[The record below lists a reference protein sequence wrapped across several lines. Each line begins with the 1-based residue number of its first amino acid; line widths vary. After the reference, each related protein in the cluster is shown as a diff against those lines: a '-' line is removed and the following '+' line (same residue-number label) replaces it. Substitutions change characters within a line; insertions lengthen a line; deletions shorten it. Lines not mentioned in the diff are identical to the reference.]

1 MHEQFLLDAS
11 SGLNYHDDGDYCG
24 GGDDVVE
31 EEDDGD
37 DETCLK
43 STFITY
49 VNMNYLHIFLKKIT
63 GETEL

>member
-1 MHEQFLLDAS
+1 MNNFCWTRS
-11 SGLNYHDDGDYCG
+11 SGLNYDDDGDDCG

-37 DETCLK
+37 DEKCLK

-49 VNMNYLHIFLKKIT
+49 VNMNYLHIFFKKIT